1 MNEFLPEDFRKEV
14 SEEIRKLEVWLGEGK
29 ADSYERYKE
38 VTGKIK
44 GFKQTLD
51 KFNNVMKMHGE
62 DDD

>member
-14 SEEIRKLEVWLGEGK
+14 GKEIRKLEVWLGEGK

-44 GFKQTLD
+44 GLKESLE
-51 KFNNVMKMHGE
+51 KFNHVMKMHGE